1 MLRDHRMKRL
11 RRLLTLLAL
20 IAPIVLLT
28 ALAGHAN
35 RAHAPHHGQSAAA
48 PLPAR
53 ADTHVYL
60 LRGLFG
66 VFSQGLDALEQELAA
81 QGYHAE
87 IYGWD
92 EAQQVIALIE
102 QRERDGHE
110 GPTILIGHSL
120 GANAVITVANALQTQ
135 GIPVDLAVTFD
146 ATAPDP
152 VPQNVAILINFW
164 AADGFGVPVTAV
176 PGYTGDLENIDLS
189 GQPGIDHT
197 SIDSMDQFHQSV
209 IARLES
215 LTGN

>member
-1 MLRDHRMKRL
+1 MRL
-11 RRLLTLLAL
+11 TRRLFTLTGLVGLT
-20 IAPIVLLT
+20 VHLT
-28 ALAGHAN
+28 ALTGHAN
-35 RAHAPHHGQSAAA
+35 SAQVPHHGQSAAA
-48 PLPAR
+48 PLPSR

-66 VFSQGLDALEQELAA
+66 VFSQGLDALAQELVA

-92 EAQQVIALIE
+92 EAAQVTALIE
-102 QRERDGHE
+102 RREIEGHE

-120 GANAVITVANALQTQ
+120 GANAVISIANSLQTQ
-135 GIPVDLAVTFD
+135 QILVDLAVTFD
-146 ATAPDP
+146 ATDPDP
-152 VPQNVAILINFW
+152 VPENVAVLINFW
-164 AADGFGVPVTAV
+164 AADGFGKPVEAS

-197 SIDSMDQFHQSV
+197 SIDSMDQFHQTV

>member
-1 MLRDHRMKRL
+1 MKLPRCL
-11 RRLLTLLAL
+11 FALFTLVA
-20 IAPIVLLT
+20 A
-28 ALAGHAN
+28 AGLGPGQAN
-35 RAHAPHHGQSAAA
+35 ATQPNAAHAPHHGQSAAA

-66 VFSQGLDALEQELAA
+66 VFSQGLDALAQELVE

-87 IYGWD
+87 LYGWD
-92 EAQQVIALIE
+92 EAQQVITLIE
-102 QRERDGHE
+102 QREQQGHE
-110 GPTILIGHSL
+110 GPVILIGHSL
-120 GANAVITVANALQTQ
+120 GANAVISVAESLQSQ
-135 GIPVDLAVTFD
+135 AIAVDLAVTFD

-152 VPQNVAILINFW
+152 VPENVAVLINFW
-164 AADGFGVPVTAV
+164 AQDGFGVPVAPS
-176 PGYTGDLENIDLS
+176 PGYTGDLQNIDLS

-197 SIDSMDQFHQSV
+197 SIDTLDQFHQTV

>member
-1 MLRDHRMKRL
+1 MTLT
-11 RRLLTLLAL
+11 RRLFTLTGLVGLT
-20 IAPIVLLT
+20 VHLT
-28 ALAGHAN
+28 ALTGHATS
-35 RAHAPHHGQSAAA
+35 AQAPHHGQSAAA
-48 PLPAR
+48 PLPSR

-66 VFSQGLDALEQELAA
+66 VFSQGLDALAQELVA

-87 IYGWD
+87 LYGWD

-102 QRERDGHE
+102 RREVEGHE

-120 GANAVITVANALQTQ
+120 GANAVINVANALQSQ
-135 GIPVDLAVTFD
+135 GIAVDLAVTFD
-146 ATAPDP
+146 ATDPDP
-152 VPQNVAILINFW
+152 VPENVAILINFW
-164 AADGFGVPVTAV
+164 AADGFGEPVEAS

-197 SIDSMDQFHQSV
+197 SIDSMDQFHQTV